1 MAQQEVITL
10 QQLNRRIL
18 DAINGTAGLQG
29 VWVVAETSDL
39 RVTGGHCYFEMIQK
53 HPDTGAQLARGRA
66 VIWASQ
72 YQRLNGAFSAATGS
86 PLQTGIKIMAKVNV
100 SYHAVY
106 GLSMVVTDINPE
118 YTMGDLL
125 RRRNE
130 MISRLKREGIIDM
143 NRELG
148 WPEPL
153 QRIAV
158 ISARGAA
165 GYGDFINQLYHN
177 ASRLR
182 FETRLFP
189 AVMQGDN
196 TAPTVISALEAIAS
210 AADSYDCVVIIRGGG
225 GSSDL
230 ASFDNYELAANIAQF
245 PLPVIVGI
253 GHERD
258 VTLLDYVA
266 ALRVKTPTAAAEW
279 LISRGEASLQRVRD
293 LGAAMLQS
301 VSDRIAGNHRQL
313 AYISGQL
320 PAMVRSAITRQRD
333 RLSSRYAQDIR
344 AAVAEQLRVRRLRL
358 DALSDVLEALSP
370 EATLRRG
377 YSITR
382 VNGCA
387 VTDAAAIGSGVE
399 VTTTLAHG
407 TIISITK

>member
-10 QQLNRRIL
+10 QQLNRRII

-177 ASRLR
+177 TSRLR

-293 LGAAMLQS
+293 LGAAML
-301 VSDRIAGNHRQL
+301 
-313 AYISGQL
+313 
-320 PAMVRSAITRQRD
+320 
-333 RLSSRYAQDIR
+333 
-344 AAVAEQLRVRRLRL
+344 
-358 DALSDVLEALSP
+358 
-370 EATLRRG
+370 
-377 YSITR
+377 
-382 VNGCA
+382 
-387 VTDAAAIGSGVE
+387 
-399 VTTTLAHG
+399 
-407 TIISITK
+407 

>member
-18 DAINGTAGLQG
+18 DAINGTPGLQG

-53 HPDTGAQLARGRA
+53 HPESGAQLARGRA

-72 YQRLNGAFSAATGS
+72 YQRLNGAFMAATGS
-86 PLQTGIKIMAKVNV
+86 PLQTGIKIMARVNV

-130 MISRLKREGIIDM
+130 MIARLKREGIIDM

-182 FETRLFP
+182 FVTRLFP

-230 ASFDNYELAANIAQF
+230 ASFDNYDLAANIAQF

-279 LISRGEASLQRVRD
+279 LISRGEASMQRVRD

-313 AYISGQL
+313 AYIAGQL

-344 AAVAEQLRVRRLRL
+344 AAVSEQLRVRRLRL

-382 VNGCA
+382 VNGRA
-387 VTDAAAIGSGVE
+387 VTDATAIGSGVE

-407 TIISITK
+407 TIISVTK

>member
-10 QQLNRRIL
+10 QQLNRRIA
-18 DAINGTAGLQG
+18 DAITGTAGLQG

-53 HPDTGAQLARGRA
+53 HPDSGAQLARGRA

-72 YQRLNGAFSAATGS
+72 YQRLNAAFSAATGT
-86 PLQTGIKIMAKVNV
+86 PLQTGIKIMARVNV

-130 MISRLKREGIIDM
+130 MIARLKREGIIDM

-148 WPEPL
+148 WRDPV

-182 FETRLFP
+182 FVTRLFP

-196 TAPTVISALEAIAS
+196 TAPTVISALETIA
-210 AADSYDCVVIIRGGG
+210 ADVDSYDCVVIIRGGG

-230 ASFDNYELAANIAQF
+230 ASFDNYDLAANIAQF

-279 LISRGEASLQRVRD
+279 LISRGEASLRRVRD

-301 VSDRIAGNHRQL
+301 VTDRISGNQRQL
-313 AYISGQL
+313 AYMSGQI
-320 PAMVRSAITRQRD
+320 PTIVRAAIARQGD
-333 RLSSRYAQDIR
+333 RLRSRYVQDITG
-344 AAVAEQLRVRRLRL
+344 AVGEQLRVRRLRL
-358 DALSDVLEALSP
+358 DAIGEVLDALSP

-382 VNGCA
+382 VNGRA
-387 VTDAAAIGSGVE
+387 VTDATAISAGME
-399 VTTTLAHG
+399 LTTTLAHG
-407 TIISITK
+407 TITSITK

>member
-177 ASRLR
+177 ASRLQ

-382 VNGCA
+382 VNGRA